1 MHRFHP
7 WEAREWARAHP
18 PPSRAPSGAQDHE
31 PDQRCRS
38 AVPLGLWPSC
48 VFLVLALRQDAIGGL
63 GDGADKLSLTVW
75 PADATSRARAG
86 RRRTAAARWPTQAAR
101 RSRQLRRLQEQR
113 PGRRGDRKRRSSVR
127 LLAGEAEYVAGEA
140 DCDSLVLLAH
150 DPKLFCKSSSMS
162 SEKLRRKARA
172 LARTPSR
179 VLACVSNSCSARALC
194 ASRAA

>member
-1 MHRFHP
+1 MMEYGPGFIRAICIVFIVGKRGNGP
-7 WEAREWARAHP
+7 EFILRRRERLPERRITNQISDAEA
-18 PPSRAPSGAQDHE
+18 
-31 PDQRCRS
+31 

-48 VFLVLALRQDAIGGL
+48 VLLVLALRQDAIGGL

-150 DPKLFCKSSSMS
+150 DPKL
-162 SEKLRRKARA
+162 
-172 LARTPSR
+172 
-179 VLACVSNSCSARALC
+179 VLQIFVHVFREIATQG
-194 ASRAA
+194 ASLG